1 MRAPSILSQM
11 IAISLEPSQLPPL
24 QNTPPPIAMTYLL
37 QTTFDIDLYN
47 QPTIYGRFLTFLTNL

>member
-1 MRAPSILSQM
+1 MQAPSILSQM

-24 QNTPPPIAMTYLL
+24 QNTPPNTMTYLL